1 MRIKNSVGNR
11 VSLFFGWV
19 GSFVCVVILI
29 GLWNIHGRLRQSLD
43 VVTDRATV
51 VTEKIRSTSVG
62 VSTDIQASRNSL
74 SEFNTRMES
83 SGLTSEETRTFALKV
98 KVIQQRLRDWK
109 EFADTAGELRQLVM
123 ELMDSLYALD
133 EQPVEQI
140 GATLK
145 EGREQIEE
153 SGKLCDDLE
162 VQLNTI
168 RGHADPEQVRQMMT
182 AMEPLLKRVDK
193 GLLSLQGHTDHFTAG
208 IQTIEGEMI
217 ALKLR
222 LQRQLLWVTIIA
234 TVLILWMLAG
244 QVALIRLAQHPHR

>member
-1 MRIKNSVGNR
+1 MRIKGSFGNR

-19 GSFVCVVILI
+19 GSFVCVVLII
-29 GLWNIHGRLRQSLD
+29 GLWYLHGRLRQSLD

-51 VTEKIRSTSVG
+51 VTVKIRSTSAG

-74 SEFNTRMES
+74 GELNTRMEGV
-83 SGLTSEETRTFALKV
+83 GLTSEETRKFALKV

-109 EFADTAGELRQLVM
+109 EFAETAGELRQVVM
-123 ELMDSLYALD
+123 ELMDSVYALD
-133 EQPVEQI
+133 EQPVEEI

-153 SGKLCDDLE
+153 TVKLCDDLKI
-162 VQLNTI
+162 QLNTI

-208 IQTIEGEMI
+208 IQKIEDVMI

-222 LQRQLLWVTIIA
+222 LQRQLLWIAIVA
-234 TVLILWMLAG
+234 TVLMLWLLAG
-244 QVALIRLAQHPHR
+244 QVALIRLGQRPNN